1 MKLEANDLSFSYNSH
16 PVLNDINFKIESRIT
31 ALIGPN
37 AAGKSTLLKCMA
49 GVLEPDGSLIINEKD
64 VKDLKKE
71 ELIRSRSYL
80 PQDSKTNACL
90 SVFETLLLGM
100 VHSLSWKVGEEEIE
114 AVSNVLEYM
123 GIEDLAMK
131 NINELSGGQKQM
143 VFIAQSLIRNPQ
155 LLLMDEPTNGLDLQH
170 QLELFEF
177 IQKIT
182 KEKGMTTIIALHDLN
197 LAARYAD
204 NIVVMSKGMI
214 HSSGSPSSVLTQKT
228 IQSVYGINADISVDT
243 DGILWIKPLN
253 SVRKVFRS

>member
-1 MKLEANDLSFSYNSH
+1 MKLESNALSFSYNSH
-16 PVLNDINFKIESRIT
+16 PVFDGINFKIESRIT

-49 GVLEPDGSLIINEKD
+49 GVLDPEGTLMIDGND
-64 VKDLKKE
+64 VKDLRKE
-71 ELIRSRSYL
+71 ELIKSRSYL

-100 VHSLSWKVGEEEIE
+100 VHSLSWKVSEEKIE
-114 AVSNVLEYM
+114 AVTNVMKYM

-143 VFIAQSLIRNPQ
+143 VFIAQSLIRNPR

-182 KEKGMTTIIALHDLN
+182 KEREMTTIIALHDLN

-204 NIVVMSKGMI
+204 NVVVMSKGKI
-214 HSSGSPSSVLTQKT
+214 HASGSPSSVLTQKN
-228 IQSVYGINADISVDT
+228 IQSVYNVNANISVDT

-253 SVRKVFRS
+253 SVRKDFRS

>member
-1 MKLEANDLSFSYNSH
+1 MNLKL
-16 PVLNDINFKIESRIT
+16 ESRIT

-37 AAGKSTLLKCMA
+37 AAGKSTLLKCIA
-49 GVLEPDGSLIINEKD
+49 GALDPRGNLLIDGKD
-64 VKDLKKE
+64 IKNLKKDD
-71 ELIRSRSYL
+71 LIKSRSYL

-100 VHSLSWKVGEEEIE
+100 VHSLSWRVSDAELE
-114 AVSNVLEYM
+114 AVSNVMEYM

-143 VFIAQSLIRNPQ
+143 VFIAQSLIRNPR

-182 KEKGMTTIIALHDLN
+182 KEKCMTTIIALHDLN

-204 NIVVMSKGMI
+204 NIVIMNNGKI
-214 HSSGSPSSVLTQKT
+214 HASGTPASVLTHNN
-228 IQSVYGINADISVDT
+228 IQSVYGINADIST
-243 DGILWIKPLN
+243 DVAGTLWIKPLN
-253 SVRKVFRS
+253 SIRKVSRS